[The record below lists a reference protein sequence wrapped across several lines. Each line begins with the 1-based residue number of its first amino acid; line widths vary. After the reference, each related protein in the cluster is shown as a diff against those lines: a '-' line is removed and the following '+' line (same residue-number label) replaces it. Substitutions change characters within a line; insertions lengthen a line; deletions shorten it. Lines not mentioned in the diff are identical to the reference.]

1 LHPDDLRPIYAD
13 EVIFRK
19 SSFVRFK
26 QYGEESMIMNKFWTA
41 ATAACLLTVSVM
53 AQTSASGSA
62 SGNASAAVGAESSPG
77 SLNPGTTLQAELTK
91 SIDTKKVKTGDEVTA
106 KLLQDVKD
114 GNLVIHKGS
123 KLVGHVTDAQI
134 KTKENAQSKLG
145 IIFDKAILKGGQEVA
160 FKGVILSL
168 AAPVEPSPSSLGGG
182 NMDRNVGGGPSIGPV
197 AMGSATR
204 PSPAPVSSAG
214 GTIRN
219 PTDDSANNPANGPA
233 NGNSNAV
240 ASKVQASVITAAD
253 HNIKLD
259 SGTQMVIQV
268 IGPAAAH

>member
-1 LHPDDLRPIYAD
+1 
-13 EVIFRK
+13 
-19 SSFVRFK
+19 
-26 QYGEESMIMNKFWTA
+26 MIMNKFWTA
-41 ATAACLLTVSVM
+41 AIAACLLTVSVM

-62 SGNASAAVGAESSPG
+62 SGNPTVTPAQTTAGAESSPG

-91 SIDTKKVKTGDEVTA
+91 TIDTKKVKTGDEVTA
-106 KLLQDVKD
+106 KLMQDVKD

-145 IIFDKAILKGGQEVA
+145 IIFDKAVLKGGQEVA

-168 AAPVEPSPSSLGGG
+168 VAPTEPTPSSLGGG
-182 NMDRNVGGGPSIGPV
+182 NMDRVPSNSGRGVGPI
-197 AMGSATR
+197 AMGGSG
-204 PSPAPVSSAG
+204 PAPAPSAG

-219 PTDDSANNPANGPA
+219 PADDSANNPANGPA
-233 NGNSNAV
+233 NGNSNTV

-268 IGPAAAH
+268 IGTVAAH

>member
-1 LHPDDLRPIYAD
+1 
-13 EVIFRK
+13 
-19 SSFVRFK
+19 
-26 QYGEESMIMNKFWTA
+26 MNKFWTA

-53 AQTSASGSA
+53 AQTAASGSA
-62 SGNASAAVGAESSPG
+62 SGNPSAAAGAESSPG

-114 GNLVIHKGS
+114 GNLVIRKGS
-123 KLVGHVTDAQI
+123 KLIGHVTDAQI

-145 IIFDKAILKGGQEVA
+145 IVFDKAILKGGQEVA
-160 FKGVILSL
+160 FKGVVISFS
-168 AAPVEPSPSSLGGG
+168 APAEPAPSSLGGG
-182 NMDRNVGGGPSIGPV
+182 NMDRSASNGGRGV
-197 AMGSATR
+197 APTPMGGAA
-204 PSPAPVSSAG
+204 PAPVSSAG

-219 PTDDSANNPANGPA
+219 PADDSLNNPANGSA
-233 NGNSNAV
+233 NGNSNTV
-240 ASKVQASVITAAD
+240 ASKVQASVITSAD

-268 IGPAAAH
+268 IGPGAAH

>member
-1 LHPDDLRPIYAD
+1 
-13 EVIFRK
+13 
-19 SSFVRFK
+19 
-26 QYGEESMIMNKFWTA
+26 MIMNKFWTA

-62 SGNASAAVGAESSPG
+62 SGNPAAAAGAESSPG

-106 KLLQDVKD
+106 KLTQDVKD

-168 AAPVEPSPSSLGGG
+168 AAPAEPAPSSLGGG

-204 PSPAPVSSAG
+204 PAPAPSAG
-214 GTIRN
+214 GAIHN
-219 PTDDSANNPANGPA
+219 PADDAANNPANGTA

-240 ASKVQASVITAAD
+240 ASKVQASVITAPD

-259 SGTQMVIQV
+259 SGTQMVLQV
-268 IGPAAAH
+268 IGPGATH